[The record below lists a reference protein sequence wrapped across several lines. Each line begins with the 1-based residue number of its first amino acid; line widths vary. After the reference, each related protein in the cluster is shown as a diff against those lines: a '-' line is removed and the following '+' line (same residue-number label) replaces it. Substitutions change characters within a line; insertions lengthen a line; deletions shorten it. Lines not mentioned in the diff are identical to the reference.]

1 MSEGGNGDP
10 EAASGEFAAIE
21 RIRRLLP
28 PPPDGDVWVGDDAA
42 VVSMP
47 GGERLLFAA
56 DCVVEGVHFDLDLVR
71 PADVGWKA
79 LAVNVSDIAAMG
91 GRPLQAVVTVVG
103 AGGDLLDELMG
114 GLAEAAVA
122 FGCDVVGGDLSSG
135 SCIVVSVAITGTP
148 GDRGAVL
155 RSRARAGDLIYV
167 TGPLGRSAAGL
178 RALQAGQRTGRG
190 DETVDGLIAAHRRP
204 VARVAEG
211 LAAAAAGATAMIDIS
226 DGLGIDLDH
235 LATASAIGVA
245 LEAVPVADGA
255 SSRRRARR
263 WRGLRARLRSPRSGA
278 RGEDLRGRRV
288 APADPNGRL
297 RPGSDRQACRCGPA
311 TGQGLGAPPA
321 AGVRLRRG
329 GAVGE
334 DSPGRLHDPPRA
346 NARGADVQVGRRAV
360 HESAYPL
367 DVRVPASLGA
377 PVGVGDVHPEAR
389 AFPTE
394 FTDSCHDDAFLERVP
409 TTGRRVTLASSGM
422 EPCEP
427 EPRPPASPRRG
438 ALR

>member
-255 SSRRRARR
+255 TLDDALAGGEDYELVFAARDPVLVER
-263 WRGLRARLRSPRSGA
+263 TFEAGGLRRPIRMGVCVP
-278 RGEDLRGRRV
+278 DPTVRRV
-288 APADPNGRL
+288 GADPLPVRGWEH
-297 RPGSDRQACRCGPA
+297 
-311 TGQGLGAPPA
+311 
-321 AGVRLRRG
+321 RLRR
-329 GAVGE
+329 A
-334 DSPGRLHDPPRA
+334 
-346 NARGADVQVGRRAV
+346 
-360 HESAYPL
+360 
-367 DVRVPASLGA
+367 
-377 PVGVGDVHPEAR
+377 
-389 AFPTE
+389 
-394 FTDSCHDDAFLERVP
+394 
-409 TTGRRVTLASSGM
+409 
-422 EPCEP
+422 
-427 EPRPPASPRRG
+427 
-438 ALR
+438 